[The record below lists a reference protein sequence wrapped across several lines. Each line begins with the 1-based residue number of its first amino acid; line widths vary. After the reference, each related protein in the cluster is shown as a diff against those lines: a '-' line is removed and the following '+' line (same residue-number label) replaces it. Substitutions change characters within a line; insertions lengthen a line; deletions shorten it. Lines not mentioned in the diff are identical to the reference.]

1 MIPNIQVYNKNM
13 LIKIT
18 IIINV
23 PESDKDK
30 YQVAIEN
37 IVEMVRDE
45 FPHLEVDKMYSPVTV
60 YIREISEPII

>member
-1 MIPNIQVYNKNM
+1 MIPKIQVYNKNM

-30 YQVAIEN
+30 FSVAIEN
-37 IVEMVRDE
+37 IVETVRKE
-45 FPHLEVDKMYSPVTV
+45 FPHLEVDKMHSPVTV
-60 YIREISEPII
+60 FIKEISEAIV